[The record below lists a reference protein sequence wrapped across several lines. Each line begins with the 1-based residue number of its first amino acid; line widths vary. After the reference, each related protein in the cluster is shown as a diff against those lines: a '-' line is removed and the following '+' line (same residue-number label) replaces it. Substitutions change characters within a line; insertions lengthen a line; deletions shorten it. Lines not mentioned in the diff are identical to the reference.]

1 MTALFN
7 TQTVTLEEL
16 RTILSRD
23 YSESQCFMLVDENT
37 KKHCLP
43 HLFSLHRLLE
53 IPPSIQNARILE
65 ISSGEK
71 NKNLGTFTWIIEQLN
86 ENQADKKS
94 LLINVGGGMVCDIG
108 GFAASCYKRGIDFV
122 NIPTTL
128 LAMID
133 AAHGGKTGINFRN
146 FKNQIGVFAP
156 AKMVAIDTRLLN
168 TLPDDQVLSG
178 FAEMIKI
185 ALITSVDFW
194 TAVKQIDLNNLN
206 SAEPLILQTIE
217 RKTQIVEEDPN
228 EKNVRKILNF
238 GHTFGHAFE
247 TFALENKRELLHG
260 YAVAMGILCELWL
273 SEKVLNFDTV
283 QRREISDFILSKY
296 PKFRIQATDFK
307 RLIEILQQDKKNN
320 NGDIKPILLE
330 KIGHPQY
337 DLTCSKDL
345 CLQALQAYSNL

>member
-1 MTALFN
+1 MTSSN
-7 TQTVTLEEL
+7 TLTVTLEEL
-16 RTILSRD
+16 RAVLNKD

-53 IPPSIQNARILE
+53 IPPSVQNARILE

-86 ENQADKKS
+86 ESHADKKS
-94 LLINVGGGMVCDIG
+94 LLINVGGGTVCDIG
-108 GFAASCYKRGIDFV
+108 GFAAACYKRGIDFV

-133 AAHGGKTGINFRN
+133 AAHGGKTGVNFRN

-156 AKMVAIDTRLLN
+156 AKMVGIDTRLLN
-168 TLPDDQVLSG
+168 TLSDDQVLSG

-194 TAVKQIDLNNLN
+194 TAIKQFDLNNLN
-206 SAEPLILQTIE
+206 SAEPLILQTIR
-217 RKTQIVEEDPN
+217 RKEQIVEEDPK

-247 TFALENKRELLHG
+247 TFALDNKQELLHG
-260 YAVAMGILCELWL
+260 YAVAMGVLCELWL
-273 SEKVLNFDTV
+273 SEKLLNFDAN
-283 QRREISDFILSKY
+283 QHREISDFILSKY
-296 PKFRIQATDFK
+296 PKFQIQTTDFEQLVK
-307 RLIEILQQDKKNN
+307 ILQQDKKNSN
-320 NGDIKPILLE
+320 KDIKPVLLE
-330 KIGHPQY
+330 KIGSPRY
-337 DLTCSKDL
+337 DLTCSKEL
-345 CLQALQAYSNL
+345 CLEALQAYSNL